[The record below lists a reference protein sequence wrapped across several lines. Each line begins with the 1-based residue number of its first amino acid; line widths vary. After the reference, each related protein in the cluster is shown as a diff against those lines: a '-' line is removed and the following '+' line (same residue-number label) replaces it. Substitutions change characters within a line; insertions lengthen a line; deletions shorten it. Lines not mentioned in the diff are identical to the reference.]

1 MSVCVCV
8 CVVLRSLIQSA
19 TCRDYRLQMYTQ
31 CSSHQQ
37 QPSTTLP
44 VHAAD
49 TPASTGGSGGGL
61 SSADGGKRR
70 ASVGGDRLSSAETVG
85 GSDGDS
91 GISSAKR
98 PRCHDDEQSAAAA
111 AAALQSVQHTHTHSH
126 THTHTQPFNGPLSRT
141 IQVCRYQSSTN
152 PTWILL
158 KQETVSGGG
167 ISWAIICK
175 SASRSRQITTPAPHH
190 PLHWNNNNDRLTA
203 FDPGQPG

>member
-1 MSVCVCV
+1 VTTDCRCTHSAPATSSSPVLHCQYTPPTLLPVQVAAVAACLVLMEGNAVRRSAVTGYRQPRLSVAVMV
-8 CVVLRSLIQSA
+8 TVAYRQPSDLVVM
-19 TCRDYRLQMYTQ
+19 TT
-31 CSSHQQ
+31 SSQQ
-37 QPSTTLP
+37 QQQQLRYSQYST
-44 VHAAD
+44 
-49 TPASTGGSGGGL
+49 
-61 SSADGGKRR
+61 
-70 ASVGGDRLSSAETVG
+70 
-85 GSDGDS
+85 
-91 GISSAKR
+91 
-98 PRCHDDEQSAAAA
+98 
-111 AAALQSVQHTHTHSH
+111 HTHTH